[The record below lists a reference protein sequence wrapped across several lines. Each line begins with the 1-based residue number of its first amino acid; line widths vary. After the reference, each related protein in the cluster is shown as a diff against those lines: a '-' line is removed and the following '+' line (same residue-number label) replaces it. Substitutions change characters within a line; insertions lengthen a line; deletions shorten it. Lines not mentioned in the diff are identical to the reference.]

1 MEASSLCKR
10 KGKRVNKMRELRQT
24 TLQFVPVFASLPLHC
39 TLSSS
44 SHSTQQPVC
53 VCLVSSTRG
62 TSLWGEAPRRLAW
75 FIPWADDHADVV
87 IIYLSVCLEK
97 VLRFL
102 ILYWSFSSGCHC
114 QPASLRKAK
123 QTHTVLPTRQTHT
136 VCGMEAF
143 ANDNHFRSGLA
154 PQMTPPLAART
165 SVHITNSTAK
175 AQGRMHL
182 PGCTLSPAFARMNP
196 AHIGMKMK
204 GKRKFRFSMIIF
216 RFYRLLRLN
225 ANKNNYRKI
234 KIKMVEK

>member
-1 MEASSLCKR
+1 
-10 KGKRVNKMRELRQT
+10 
-24 TLQFVPVFASLPLHC
+24 
-39 TLSSS
+39 
-44 SHSTQQPVC
+44 
-53 VCLVSSTRG
+53 
-62 TSLWGEAPRRLAW
+62 
-75 FIPWADDHADVV
+75 
-87 IIYLSVCLEK
+87 
-97 VLRFL
+97 
-102 ILYWSFSSGCHC
+102 
-114 QPASLRKAK
+114 
-123 QTHTVLPTRQTHT
+123 
-136 VCGMEAF
+136 MEAF

-154 PQMTPPLAART
+154 PQLTPPLAART
-165 SVHITNSTAK
+165 SVRITNSTAK